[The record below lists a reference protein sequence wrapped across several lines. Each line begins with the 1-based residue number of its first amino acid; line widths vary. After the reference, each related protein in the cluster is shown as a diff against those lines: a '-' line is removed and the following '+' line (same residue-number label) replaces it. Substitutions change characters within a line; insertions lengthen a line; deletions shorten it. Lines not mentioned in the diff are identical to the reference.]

1 MILVIK
7 HFREILKLS
16 RLLDFHEFRCG
27 KCEYLGVI
35 LSQKILYCTN
45 LIFQSYY
52 PLKTYGNASS
62 VSHWIN
68 LGFVI
73 IAWANAMMVAILP
86 RFAWMNPE
94 TSGQIALSL

>member
-1 MILVIK
+1 MSSVAGNVSTRASLRVNSSQNIL
-7 HFREILKLS
+7 LCS
-16 RLLDFHEFRCG
+16 A
-27 KCEYLGVI
+27 
-35 LSQKILYCTN
+35 
-45 LIFQSYY
+45 FQSYY

-68 LGFVI
+68 LGMVI

-94 TSGQIALSL
+94 TSGQIALILSLLSILNDRPI